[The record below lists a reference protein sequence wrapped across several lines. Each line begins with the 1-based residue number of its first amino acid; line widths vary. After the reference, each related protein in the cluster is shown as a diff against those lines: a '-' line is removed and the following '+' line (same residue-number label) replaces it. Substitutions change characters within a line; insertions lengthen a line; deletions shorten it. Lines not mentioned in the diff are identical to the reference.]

1 MTALPAS
8 DPPLFDA
15 RDVVFA
21 YPGQDV
27 PALDGVNLQVRR
39 GEYLALLGPN
49 GAGKSTLLRLL
60 AGVLVAGAGD
70 VLLEGVPLRRSPRR
84 TLARRIAVLPQRLEV
99 AFDAQVESLVGLG
112 RTPHRSP
119 FGAWWGPRP
128 ADRAAVEAALRA
140 TDTARF
146 RDRTF
151 QELSGGEQQRVA
163 LALALAQ
170 EADVLL
176 LDEPTSH
183 LDPHQAQAV
192 LDLVAALR
200 RERALTVVAVFHDL
214 NLAALYA
221 GRIVVLH
228 QGAVLADGLP
238 PEVLRAEVL
247 DRAFG
252 PCLRFVPHPDRG
264 LPQVLPIGG
273 THDPSR

>member
-1 MTALPAS
+1 
-8 DPPLFDA
+8 
-15 RDVVFA
+15 
-21 YPGQDV
+21 
-27 PALDGVNLQVRR
+27 
-39 GEYLALLGPN
+39 LLGPN

-60 AGVLVAGAGD
+60 AGVLVPGAGD
-70 VLLEGVPLRRSPRR
+70 VLLAGVPLRRSSRR
-84 TLARRIAVLPQRLEV
+84 ALARRIAVLPQRLEV
-99 AFDAQVESLVGLG
+99 AFDAEVESLVGLG

-119 FGAWWGPRP
+119 LGAWWGPRP
-128 ADRAAVEAALRA
+128 ADRAAVEAALQA

-228 QGAVLADGLP
+228 QGTLLADGP
-238 PEVLRAEVL
+238 PAEVLRAEVL

-264 LPQVLPIGG
+264 LPQVLPRGSPG
-273 THDPSR
+273 LAPSHVQGPKSEVAGRATT